1 MDKSEERI
9 LMNTKRRNIPLNT
22 ATWYEQRI
30 AGSIADY
37 NATQEEAPHIG
48 ELRGLAEGLVRRLAE
63 LEASTLN
70 STKG

>member
-1 MDKSEERI
+1 
-9 LMNTKRRNIPLNT
+9 MNTKRSNIPLNT

-30 AGSIADY
+30 ASSVADY
-37 NATQEEAPHIG
+37 NATQKEATHIG

>member
-1 MDKSEERI
+1 
-9 LMNTKRRNIPLNT
+9 MNAKRSSTPLLT

-30 AGSIADY
+30 ARSIADY
-37 NATQEEAPHIG
+37 NASASETTHIG